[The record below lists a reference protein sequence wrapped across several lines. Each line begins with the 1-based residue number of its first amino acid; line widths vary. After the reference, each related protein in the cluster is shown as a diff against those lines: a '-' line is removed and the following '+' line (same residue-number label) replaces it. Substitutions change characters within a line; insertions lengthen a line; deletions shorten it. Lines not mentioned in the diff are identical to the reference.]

1 MVDEHERNLMRQGSR
16 ILTVKEYLKLR
27 ESLNPEYKVI
37 CDGILNTGARVVEF
51 WDIIKHPA
59 WFHASRRLIDLPKE
73 GSAKKPKMEQTERT
87 ILLSSHGVEVMEAA
101 YKFGIRPKDSATFC
115 QAMTRA
121 AIKAGVNPNG
131 INPKSLRKDCASW
144 LLESRKDYNIDALDI
159 ARSLGHDIKT
169 LVKHYDGNG
178 FTKDEHRDMV
188 DYFEGW
194 GVR

>member
-1 MVDEHERNLMRQGSR
+1 MFEQERNLMRQGSQ
-16 ILTVKEYLKLR
+16 ILAVKTYLKFR
-27 ESLNPEYKVI
+27 GELNPEYKVI
-37 CDGILNTGARVVEF
+37 CDGVLNTGARVVEF
-51 WDIIKHPA
+51 WEIVKHPA

-73 GSAKKPKMEQTERT
+73 GAAKKPQMEQTDRT
-87 ILLSSHGVEVMEAA
+87 ILLSSKGVEVMEAA
-101 YKFGIRPKDSATFC
+101 YTFGITSKDRASFG

-121 AIKAGVNPNG
+121 AIKAGLNPKG

-144 LLESRKDYNIDALDI
+144 LLEVRKDYNIDALDI

-178 FTKDEHRDMV
+178 FTKDEHRDMQ
-188 DYFEGW
+188 DYFAGW